1 MEAFHLFDA
10 ELRYTDDTTAV
21 VRPDCRE
28 GAYLALRAGF
38 SQPVD
43 ELCRTHPGG
52 EMHTE
57 DGAVI
62 RWPAA

>member
-21 VRPDCRE
+21 VPPDARE
-28 GAYLALRAGF
+28 GAYLAVRAGF

-52 EMHTE
+52 EIRTT